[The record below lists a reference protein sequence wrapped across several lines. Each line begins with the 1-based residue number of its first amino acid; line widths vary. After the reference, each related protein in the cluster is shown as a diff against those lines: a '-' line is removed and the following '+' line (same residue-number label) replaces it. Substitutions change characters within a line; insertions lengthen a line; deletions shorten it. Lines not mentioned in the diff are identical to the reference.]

1 MNLNLVNIIELR
13 LFTITAVSRFLK
25 ILILYANTTIMVKL
39 TLKMYVILG
48 FKSQVIAGAKR
59 MHYPCVAHLV
69 SYFLLESTAQIDHV
83 YALF

>member
-1 MNLNLVNIIELR
+1 
-13 LFTITAVSRFLK
+13 
-25 ILILYANTTIMVKL
+25 MVKL